1 MKDPFALFGMEPRP
15 WINSELLREAFSERA
30 AACHPDSNPESD
42 AAARFLELNEAY
54 QTLKDPVTRLRCLVE
69 LSGTIPQQ
77 EQKEITSVPQE
88 LIALFAEIAP
98 IKADLGNFIN
108 QRSAA
113 KSPLSLAL
121 LRHEEQK
128 VKTGIAIIE
137 KKLLHEWESSLSS
150 LHTLDEH
157 WMERSPALINS
168 ANELA
173 TRMRFL
179 QKWMASLKLDSL
191 PNAHSSPL

>member
-1 MKDPFALFGMEPRP
+1 MKDPFALLGMEPRP
-15 WINSELLREAFSERA
+15 WINTEALREAFNERA

-42 AAARFLELNEAY
+42 ATARFLELNAAY
-54 QTLKDPVTRLRCLVE
+54 QTLKDPVARLRCLVE
-69 LSGTIPQQ
+69 LSGNIPQQ

-128 VKTGIAIIE
+128 VKTRIAIIE
-137 KKLLHEWESSLSS
+137 KKLLHEWESSQSS
-150 LHTLDEH
+150 LHTLNEH

-191 PNAHSSPL
+191 PNAHLSPL

>member
-1 MKDPFALFGMEPRP
+1 MKDPFALLGMEPRP
-15 WINSELLREAFSERA
+15 WINTEALREAFNQRA

-42 AAARFLELNEAY
+42 ATARFLELNAAY
-54 QTLKDPVTRLRCLVE
+54 QTLKDPVARLRCLVE
-69 LSGTIPQQ
+69 LSGNIPQQ

-191 PNAHSSPL
+191 PNAHLSPL

>member
-1 MKDPFALFGMEPRP
+1 MKDPFALLGMEPRP
-15 WINSELLREAFSERA
+15 WINTEALREAFNQRA

-42 AAARFLELNEAY
+42 ATARFLELNAAY
-54 QTLKDPVTRLRCLVE
+54 QTLKDPVARLRCLVE
-69 LSGTIPQQ
+69 LSGNIPQQ

-191 PNAHSSPL
+191 PNAHSSPF

>member
-1 MKDPFALFGMEPRP
+1 MKDPFALLGMEPRP
-15 WINSELLREAFSERA
+15 WINTEALREAFSERA

-42 AAARFLELNEAY
+42 ATARFLELNAAY
-54 QTLKDPVTRLRCLVE
+54 QTLKDPVARLRCLVE
-69 LSGTIPQQ
+69 LSGNIPQQ

-191 PNAHSSPL
+191 PNAHLSPL